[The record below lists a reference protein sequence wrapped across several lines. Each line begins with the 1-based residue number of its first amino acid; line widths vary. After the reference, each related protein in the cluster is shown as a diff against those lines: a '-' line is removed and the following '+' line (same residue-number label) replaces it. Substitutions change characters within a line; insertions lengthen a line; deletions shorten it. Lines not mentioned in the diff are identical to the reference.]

1 VVGWAGVSFHCSGLE
16 CVTIG
21 DSAPV
26 RDSIATSCRA
36 SATTSSPSWAV
47 AMQAAA
53 TATTTVT
60 STNFVIVE
68 KSDFQVNDL

>member
-1 VVGWAGVSFHCSGLE
+1 
-16 CVTIG
+16 
-21 DSAPV
+21 
-26 RDSIATSCRA
+26 
-36 SATTSSPSWAV
+36 
-47 AMQAAA
+47 MQAAA